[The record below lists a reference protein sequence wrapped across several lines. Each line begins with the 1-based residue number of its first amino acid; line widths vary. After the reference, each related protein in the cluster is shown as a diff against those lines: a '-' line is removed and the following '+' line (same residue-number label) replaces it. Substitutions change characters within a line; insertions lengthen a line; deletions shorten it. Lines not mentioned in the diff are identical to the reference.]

1 MHAGK
6 IYTTNY
12 EYGSY
17 SYQGY
22 DIANHFNEHVGF
34 ECDYSFWGGKADVLY
49 SSQRLTL
56 ILWHINV
63 TICARYPN
71 KEKQFHFFRHYL
83 QPGNLKKELDVEC
96 NFDSLVFHIYWA
108 IQAIVHVFSTIDF
121 DYMGSFFLRFDEY
134 KKCKEEVLSLT
145 HDYIASG
152 RI

>member
-6 IYTTNY
+6 IYIIDY

-17 SYQGY
+17 NYQGY

-49 SSQRLTL
+49 FSQRLTL

-83 QPGNLKKELDVEC
+83 QPGNLKKLYVEC
-96 NFDSLVFHIYWA
+96 NFDSLVSHMYWA
-108 IQAIVHVFSTIDF
+108 IHAIVH
-121 DYMGSFFLRFDEY
+121 
-134 KKCKEEVLSLT
+134 CKEEVLSLT
-145 HDYIASG
+145 HNYLASG